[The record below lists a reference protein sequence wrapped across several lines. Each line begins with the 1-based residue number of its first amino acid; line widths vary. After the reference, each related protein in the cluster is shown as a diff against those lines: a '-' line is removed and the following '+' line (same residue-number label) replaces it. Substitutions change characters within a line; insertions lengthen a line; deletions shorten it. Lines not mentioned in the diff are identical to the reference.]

1 MQSPLLRLPPELRN
15 VIYDYVCDKAVIIIL
30 SPRRKKKLTSTTPLK
45 QTCRRLRNE
54 VPTQAREAVVILRQG
69 HHVDLVLKLLG
80 LKHDAFSRAARPK
93 LLRAKEISCAFGVQD
108 PYRVRTNPPVTL
120 LNCNV
125 AGLVGRYLGNM
136 RLVRVLFFR
145 VGTERAGIMGL
156 QDVFTKPELVEDL
169 FR

>member
-15 VIYDYVCDKAVIIIL
+15 MIYDYVCDRAVII
-30 SPRRKKKLTSTTPLK
+30 SPSPRKKKTFTSATPLRQACVK
-45 QTCRRLRNE
+45 LRDE
-54 VPTQAREAVVILRQG
+54 VPRQAREAVVILRQG
-69 HHVDLVLKLLG
+69 YHVDLVLKLLG

-93 LLRAKEISCAFGVQD
+93 VLRVREVSRLYGVQD
-108 PYRVRTNPPVTL
+108 PYRVRTDPPVTL
-120 LNCNV
+120 LNGNV
-125 AGLVGRYLGNM
+125 AGLVGRYLGGM

-145 VGTERAGIMGL
+145 VGTERAGLIGL